1 MNNKLLL
8 NKKIYDKKY
17 IIHTIKDFSNM
28 ASIKLESNYEYWI
41 CYFYKCKVSIT
52 IAMYEFENYLIGL
65 SNREGV

>member
-17 IIHTIKDFSNM
+17 IIHTIKDFSSM
-28 ASIKLESNYEYWI
+28 ANIKLESNNEYWI
-41 CYFYKCKVSIT
+41 CYFYKCKVSVIIT
-52 IAMYEFENYLIGL
+52 MREFENYLIGV